1 MFIAA
6 ARLVRYN
13 GMEGDFMD
21 NKDLSTANGNRDQA
35 ARDELAKLEKKGWH
49 KLTLREKTALAALR
63 AYFAHQSGLDQM
75 QFLKP

>member
-6 ARLVRYN
+6 ARPVRYN
-13 GMEGDFMD
+13 HVGGDFMD
-21 NKDLSTANGNRDQA
+21 NQHLPTVNGNRDEA

-49 KLTLREKTALAALR
+49 KLTLREKTALASLR